1 MTKNQAIGPEFSR
14 VIDVEGAGDTPA
26 LFPLEANATE
36 RAALARRFGLSAI
49 DLLKAQIRLQRVHGG
64 SALRLTG
71 RIEADLTQTCV
82 VSLEPVQNHVDD
94 EFTLLFAADAP
105 SETIADDPAR
115 EESWAEPLPAERLD
129 IGEVV
134 AQHLFLALDPYPR
147 RADAAVEGRWVETPD
162 PAADSPFSA
171 LAKLKRQALVTLRIC
186 A

>member
-1 MTKNQAIGPEFSR
+1 MTKNQDIGPEFSR
-14 VIDVEGAGDTPA
+14 VIDIEGAGDTPA

-36 RAALARRFGLSAI
+36 RAALARRFGLPAI

-82 VSLEPVQNHVDD
+82 VSLEPVQDHVDD

-105 SETIADDPAR
+105 SDTIADDPER
-115 EESWAEPLPAERLD
+115 EESWAEPLPAGGLD

-147 RADAAVEGRWVETPD
+147 RADAALEGRWVEAPD

-171 LAKLKRQALVTLRIC
+171 LAKLKAKPS
-186 A
+186 